1 MYPKIFILK
10 SYNLL
15 LVIIILTVF
24 LSSSLEAATYYWT
37 AQDDGGTKNWSHSQN
52 WSNASGNSISGY
64 PDGTNDNAIF
74 QANAANVTVD
84 RYVRIGKITIKNA
97 YTGTINLNGN
107 ILNPTK
113 GFAQNNGTILI
124 PANSDFRVHGGA
136 AILYNGAT
144 ITSQGNDSNLKI
156 QHNLIFYSGST
167 INAPGSNSAFEVRG
181 GFRNEGGTFNH
192 NNGTLIMNT
201 KNNWGEAM
209 FKVTGTGSFYNIDF
223 RGNVNK
229 RLHTDITVD
238 NNLYIRGNGD
248 LIGGTSSSGKNI
260 TIKGDWWQQSGK
272 NNFTHANGTVTFSG
286 SSNQNI
292 TSNNNFRNVI
302 INNTSGVSLV
312 NDLTNI
318 TSTLTINSGSTFDIN
333 GQDLT
338 AVTLV
343 NNGNF
348 QLLGSET
355 VNITTMDTDSGTVTY
370 DGSGATGLAAGDN
383 YFNLIFNQS
392 GTSTLDAN
400 LDVNGSVSISSGTLD
415 ASTSNYNIN
424 VAGNW
429 TNGDIFNSR
438 SGTVTFDGTS
448 TITSGGITNNTQDFY
463 NVILSGSAGTQSTN
477 HVDVDNDFTI
487 SSSGTWNTSGLC
499 LFVAGTTTTG
509 SGTLTNTTLP
519 TVTFDPANSDNDV
532 QPSENITLTFNHAMR
547 NTDDSALTN
556 TNVDSLISLKENNSS
571 GADIAF
577 DATIDSDKKVIT
589 INPDSNLTGQQNVY
603 VAIGATVE
611 DQTCGQAITAA
622 NATFTVV
629 DTDVPTLSSSTPA
642 DADTGVGV
650 NDNII
655 LNFSKAVDAESGN
668 IVIYKASDDSEVESI
683 PVGNAKVSGSGS
695 TQITIN
701 PASTLDSSTNY
712 YVQIAA
718 TAFDDSSSNSY
729 AGINDKT
736 SLSFTTADVNAPTL
750 SSSTPADEAT
760 GIAVDTNI
768 VLNFNE
774 AVDAESGNIII
785 YKSSDDSQVESIP
798 VGDAKVS
805 GSGSTTITINPSTT
819 LDGSTAYYVQ
829 VAATAFDDSSSNS
842 YAGISDATT
851 LNFTT
856 ADIGAPTLSSSTPAD
871 GATGI
876 AVDTNIVL
884 TFNEAVD
891 AENGNIIIVK
901 SSDGSTVEAID
912 VTGSQVSGSG
922 STEITINP
930 SVTLDEQTAYHLTID
945 ETAFDDSSSNSYA
958 GISDATTIN
967 FTTADGTAP
976 TIIFNP
982 ADGDT
987 GVGRDSN
994 INIEFNEAVVNTNT
1008 SEITN
1013 SNIASLITLKD
1024 SNLNG
1029 SDLEFTATIDT
1040 DKKII
1045 TIDPNNNF
1053 SLGQTVYVSISAVED
1068 ASANETSLSSSTF
1081 TVTTTGAAIAT
1092 IVPTN
1097 SSTDIVASSNI
1108 TIGFNTAMR
1117 NLNDSEITNS
1127 NVNSLITLRNTNSSG
1142 TAIPFTASIN
1152 SAKNVIT
1159 INPIGDFS
1167 SGQNVYVAIGTTVED
1182 AFNNAVSAVSS
1193 VFTIIDNAVPTFTFN
1208 PVDSDTNVIVS
1219 SNITITFNELIRNIN
1234 NSTLTDS
1241 NVDNLITLKDADSSG
1256 SNITF
1261 NATIDADKKIITI
1274 NPSNNFNSEQV
1285 IYLSL
1290 AAVEDQAGNATAT
1303 TSISFTARDSD
1314 PPVVSFFPS
1323 NSAVNVLRNSD
1334 ITISFTEAIRNLD
1347 NTPITDANIDGLIT
1361 LKASNSSGADIS
1373 FDAFIDSTKENI
1385 TITPTNNLP
1394 LNQVIYVAISASVED
1409 EWDNAIAASSASFTT
1424 IDDRLSVTFDPAD
1437 GTTGLPVNTNV
1448 IMTFS
1453 DAIRYLDDSLIT
1465 NANVDNLITLE
1476 YSFSGSPIPFDAT
1489 IDSAKKIITINPTNN
1504 LIPGDIIYVS
1514 IDSVENSS
1522 DVATG
1527 LAAGTF
1533 SVDDNVPPNVLISP
1547 SNGSTN
1553 VEADAIITIYFDEE
1567 IRFLDNTSINNINVD
1582 SLITLKD
1589 TNSSGVDIAF
1599 DATIDIHNQ
1608 LISINLNENLAS
1620 EQAVYVAI
1628 GPAVEDSYDNA
1639 ISTTSS
1645 VFSTGDTIPP
1655 SVRIDAVI
1663 TVSGGG
1669 E

>member
-1 MYPKIFILK
+1 MYPKIFVLK

-15 LVIIILTVF
+15 LVIITLTIF
-24 LSSSLEAATYYWT
+24 LSTSLEAANYYWT

-64 PDGTNDNAIF
+64 PDGTRDNAIF
-74 QANAANVTVD
+74 QADAANVTVD
-84 RYVRIGKITIKNA
+84 RFVRIGKITIRNA

-107 ILNPTK
+107 ILNPTR
-113 GFAQNNGTILI
+113 GFAQYNGTILI

-136 AILYNGAT
+136 AVLYDGAT
-144 ITSQGNDSNLKI
+144 ITSQGDDSNIKI
-156 QHNLIFYSGST
+156 QHNLIFYNGSI
-167 INAPGSNSAFEVRG
+167 INAPNSNSAFEVRG

-192 NNGTLIMNT
+192 NSGTLIMNT

-229 RLHTDITVD
+229 RIYTDITVD

-286 SSNQNI
+286 SSSQNI

-302 INNTSGVSLV
+302 INNVSGVSLV

-343 NNGNF
+343 NNGNL

-355 VNITTMDTDSGTVTY
+355 VNITTMDTDTGTVTY

-532 QPSENITLTFNHAMR
+532 QPSENITLTFNHAMQ

-556 TNVDSLISLKENNSS
+556 TNVDSLISLKVNNSS

-577 DATIDSDKKVIT
+577 NATIDSDKKVIT
-589 INPDSNLTGQQNVY
+589 INPDSNLTGEQNVY

-668 IVIYKASDDSEVESI
+668 IVIYKASDDSEVEPI

-718 TAFDDSSSNSY
+718 AAFDDSSSNSY

-736 SLSFTTADVNAPTL
+736 SLNFTTADVNAPTL

-785 YKSSDDSQVESIP
+785 YKSSDDSEVESIP

-805 GSGSTTITINPSTT
+805 GSSSTTITINPSTS

-901 SSDGSTVEAID
+901 SVDGSTVEAID

-930 SVTLDEQTAYHLTID
+930 SVNLDGQTAYHLTID

-958 GISDATTIN
+958 GISDTTTIN
-967 FTTADGTAP
+967 FTTADVTAP
-976 TIIFNP
+976 TVTFNP
-982 ADGDT
+982 ADSDT

-994 INIEFNEAVVNTNT
+994 INIEFNEAIVNANT

-1013 SNIASLITLKD
+1013 SNIASLIILKD
-1024 SNLNG
+1024 SNSNG
-1029 SDLEFTATIDT
+1029 SDLAFSATIDT

-1081 TVTTTGAAIAT
+1081 TVTTTGETIAT
-1092 IVPTN
+1092 IIPAD
-1097 SSTDIVASSNI
+1097 SSRDVLASSNI
-1108 TIGFNTAMR
+1108 TIGFNTAIR
-1117 NLNDSEITNS
+1117 NLNDTEITNS

-1152 SAKNVIT
+1152 SAKNIIT

-1167 SGQNVYVAIGTTVED
+1167 SGQNIYVAIGVTVED
-1182 AFNNAVSAVSS
+1182 VFDNATTAASS
-1193 VFTIIDNAVPTFTFN
+1193 IFTIVDNAVPIFTFN
-1208 PVDSDTNVIVS
+1208 PADLDRNVIVS
-1219 SNITITFNELIRNIN
+1219 SNIIITFNELIRNIN
-1234 NSTLTDS
+1234 NSTLIDS
-1241 NVDNLITLKDADSSG
+1241 NVDNLITLKDEDSSG

-1261 NATIDADKKIITI
+1261 NATIDEAKKIITI
-1274 NPSNNFNSEQV
+1274 NPTNNFNSEQV
-1285 IYLSL
+1285 IYLAI
-1290 AAVEDQAGNATAT
+1290 AAVEDEAGNATAAT
-1303 TSISFTARDSD
+1303 NISFTARDSD
-1314 PPVVSFFPS
+1314 PPAVSFFPS
-1323 NSAVNVLRNSD
+1323 NSDINVLRNSD
-1334 ITISFTEAIRNLD
+1334 ITISFTEVIRNLND
-1347 NTPITDANIDGLIT
+1347 TPITDANIDSLIT
-1361 LKASNSSGADIS
+1361 LKQSNSSGADIL
-1373 FDAFIDSTKENI
+1373 FDAVVDPTKENI
-1385 TITPTNNLP
+1385 TITPTSNLP
-1394 LNQVIYVAISASVED
+1394 LNQVIYVAIGASVED
-1409 EWDNAIAASSASFTT
+1409 EWDNAITASSASFTT

-1453 DAIRYLDDSLIT
+1453 DAIRHLDDSLIT
-1465 NANVDNLITLE
+1465 SANVDDLITLE

-1489 IDSAKKIITINPTNN
+1489 IDTAKKIITINPTNN

-1533 SVDDNVPPNVLISP
+1533 SVDDTIPPNVLISP

-1553 VEADAIITIYFDEE
+1553 IEADAIITIYFDEE
-1567 IRFLDNTSINNINVD
+1567 IRLLNNTSITNINVD
-1582 SLITLKD
+1582 SLITLRV
-1589 TNSSGVDIAF
+1589 TNSNGADIAF

-1620 EQAVYVAI
+1620 EQAVYISI
-1628 GPAVEDSYDNA
+1628 GPTVEDSYDNA
-1639 ISTTSS
+1639 TSTTSS
-1645 VFSTGDTIPP
+1645 VFSTGDSIPP
-1655 SVRIDAVI
+1655 SVSIDAVL
-1663 TVSGGG
+1663 TVSEGG

>member
-24 LSSSLEAATYYWT
+24 LSTSLEAATYYWT

-383 YFNLIFNQS
+383 YYNLIFNQS
-392 GTSTLDAN
+392 GTSTLDTN

-415 ASTSNYNIN
+415 ASASNYNIN
-424 VAGNW
+424 VGGDW
-429 TNGDIFNSR
+429 TNNGSFISR
-438 SGTVTFDGTS
+438 SGLVTFDNNSDIFAGGTS
-448 TITSGGITNNTQDFY
+448 AIKDFNNVTLSGAVGSQSDNILIGGNF
-463 NVILSGSAGTQSTN
+463 ILSGSGTWYTN
-477 HVDVDNDFTI
+477 CNTMTI
-487 SSSGTWNTSGLC
+487 SGSTTNNSGTI
-499 LFVAGTTTTG
+499 
-509 SGTLTNTTLP
+509 TNTLAP
-519 TVTFDPANSDNDV
+519 TVSFDPVNSSSTHAASDN
-532 QPSENITLTFNHAMR
+532 IILTFNTAIR
-547 NTDDSALTN
+547 KASDNSDLTDS
-556 TNVDSLISLKENNSS
+556 NVDAHITLKDTNSS
-571 GADIAF
+571 GSNINF
-577 DATIDSDKKVIT
+577 DATIDASDKVIT
-589 INPDSNLTGQQNVY
+589 INPSSDLNSSQVIY
-603 VAIGATVE
+603 VAIGNTVE
-611 DQTCGQAITAA
+611 NVCNTALSA
-622 NATFTVV
+622 SSATFTV
-629 DTDVPTLSSSTPA
+629 TDSADPILSSS
-642 DADTGVGV
+642 
-650 NDNII
+650 
-655 LNFSKAVDAESGN
+655 S
-668 IVIYKASDDSEVESI
+668 
-683 PVGNAKVSGSGS
+683 
-695 TQITIN
+695 
-701 PASTLDSSTNY
+701 
-712 YVQIAA
+712 
-718 TAFDDSSSNSY
+718 
-729 AGINDKT
+729 
-736 SLSFTTADVNAPTL
+736 
-750 SSSTPADEAT
+750 PADEAT
-760 GIAVDTNI
+760 AIAVD
-768 VLNFNE
+768 
-774 AVDAESGNIII
+774 S
-785 YKSSDDSQVESIP
+785 
-798 VGDAKVS
+798 
-805 GSGSTTITINPSTT
+805 
-819 LDGSTAYYVQ
+819 
-829 VAATAFDDSSSNS
+829 
-842 YAGISDATT
+842 
-851 LNFTT
+851 
-856 ADIGAPTLSSSTPAD
+856 
-871 GATGI
+871 
-876 AVDTNIVL
+876 NIVL

-891 AENGNIIIVK
+891 ADSGNIIIVK

-945 ETAFDDSSSNSYA
+945 ETAFDDSSSNSYV

-1013 SNIASLITLKD
+1013 SNIASLIALKD

-1053 SLGQTVYVSISAVED
+1053 SLGQTVYVSILAVED

-1182 AFNNAVSAVSS
+1182 AFNNAISAVSS

-1261 NATIDADKKIITI
+1261 NATIDSDKKIITI

-1385 TITPTNNLP
+1385 TITPTSNLP

-1453 DAIRYLDDSLIT
+1453 DAIRHLDDSLIT

>member
-1 MYPKIFILK
+1 MYPKIFVLK

-15 LVIIILTVF
+15 LVIITLTIF
-24 LSSSLEAATYYWT
+24 LSTSLEAANYYWT

-64 PDGTNDNAIF
+64 PDGTRDNAIF
-74 QANAANVTVD
+74 QADAANVTVD

-107 ILNPTK
+107 ILNPTR
-113 GFAQNNGTILI
+113 GFAQYNGTILI

-136 AILYNGAT
+136 AVLYDGAT
-144 ITSQGNDSNLKI
+144 ITSQGDDSNIKI
-156 QHNLIFYSGST
+156 QHNLIFYNGSI
-167 INAPGSNSAFEVRG
+167 INAPNSNSAFEVRG

-192 NNGTLIMNT
+192 NSGTLIMNT

-209 FKVTGTGSFYNIDF
+209 FKVTGTGSLYNIDF

-229 RLHTDITVD
+229 RIYTDITVD

-286 SSNQNI
+286 SSSQNI

-302 INNTSGVSLV
+302 INNVSGVSLV

-343 NNGNF
+343 NNGNL

-355 VNITTMDTDSGTVTY
+355 VNITTMDTDTGTVTY

-532 QPSENITLTFNHAMR
+532 QPSENITLTFNHAMQ

-556 TNVDSLISLKENNSS
+556 TNVDSLISLKVNNSS

-577 DATIDSDKKVIT
+577 NATIDSDKKVIT
-589 INPDSNLTGQQNVY
+589 INPDSNLTGEQNVY

-718 TAFDDSSSNSY
+718 AAFDDSSSNSY

-736 SLSFTTADVNAPTL
+736 SLNFTTADVNAPTL

-805 GSGSTTITINPSTT
+805 GSSSTTITINPSTS
-819 LDGSTAYYVQ
+819 LNGSTAYYVH

-901 SSDGSTVEAID
+901 SVDGSTVEAID

-930 SVTLDEQTAYHLTID
+930 SVNLDGQTAYHLTID

-958 GISDATTIN
+958 GISDTTTIN
-967 FTTADGTAP
+967 FTTADVTAP
-976 TIIFNP
+976 TVTFNP
-982 ADGDT
+982 ADSDT

-994 INIEFNEAVVNTNT
+994 INIEFNEAIVNANT

-1013 SNIASLITLKD
+1013 SNIASLIILKD
-1024 SNLNG
+1024 SNSNG
-1029 SDLEFTATIDT
+1029 SDLAFSATIDT

-1081 TVTTTGAAIAT
+1081 TVTTTGETIAT
-1092 IVPTN
+1092 IIPAD
-1097 SSTDIVASSNI
+1097 SSRDVLASSNI
-1108 TIGFNTAMR
+1108 TIGFNTAIR
-1117 NLNDSEITNS
+1117 NLNDTEITNS

-1152 SAKNVIT
+1152 SAKNIIT

-1167 SGQNVYVAIGTTVED
+1167 SGQNIYVAIGVTVED
-1182 AFNNAVSAVSS
+1182 VFDNATTAASS
-1193 VFTIIDNAVPTFTFN
+1193 IFTIVDNAVPIFTFN
-1208 PVDSDTNVIVS
+1208 PADLDRNVIVS
-1219 SNITITFNELIRNIN
+1219 SNIIITFNELIRNIN
-1234 NSTLTDS
+1234 NSTLIDS
-1241 NVDNLITLKDADSSG
+1241 NVDNLITLKDEDSSG

-1261 NATIDADKKIITI
+1261 NATIDEAKKIITI
-1274 NPSNNFNSEQV
+1274 NPTNNFNSEQV
-1285 IYLSL
+1285 IYLAI
-1290 AAVEDQAGNATAT
+1290 AAVEDEAGNATAAT
-1303 TSISFTARDSD
+1303 NISFTARDSD
-1314 PPVVSFFPS
+1314 PPAVSFFPS
-1323 NSAVNVLRNSD
+1323 NSDINVLRNSD
-1334 ITISFTEAIRNLD
+1334 ITISFTEVIRNLND
-1347 NTPITDANIDGLIT
+1347 TPITDANIDSLIT
-1361 LKASNSSGADIS
+1361 LKQSNSSGADIL
-1373 FDAFIDSTKENI
+1373 FDAVVDPTKENI
-1385 TITPTNNLP
+1385 TITPTSNLP
-1394 LNQVIYVAISASVED
+1394 LNQVIYVAIGASVED
-1409 EWDNAIAASSASFTT
+1409 EWDNAITASSASFTT

-1453 DAIRYLDDSLIT
+1453 DAIRHLDDSLIT
-1465 NANVDNLITLE
+1465 SANVDDLITLE

-1489 IDSAKKIITINPTNN
+1489 IDTAKKIITINPTNN

-1533 SVDDNVPPNVLISP
+1533 SVDDTIPPNVLISP

-1553 VEADAIITIYFDEE
+1553 IEADAIITIYFDEE
-1567 IRFLDNTSINNINVD
+1567 IRLLNNTSITNINVD
-1582 SLITLKD
+1582 SLITLRV
-1589 TNSSGVDIAF
+1589 TNSNGADIAF

-1620 EQAVYVAI
+1620 EQAVYISI
-1628 GPAVEDSYDNA
+1628 GPTVEDSYDNA
-1639 ISTTSS
+1639 TSTTSS
-1645 VFSTGDTIPP
+1645 VFSTGDSIPP
-1655 SVRIDAVI
+1655 SVSIDAVL
-1663 TVSGGG
+1663 TVSEGG
-1669 E
+1669 

>member
-10 SYNLL
+10 SYNLS
-15 LVIIILTVF
+15 LVIIILTIF
-24 LSSSLEAATYYWT
+24 LSTSLEAATYYWT

-223 RGNVNK
+223 RGDVNK
-229 RLHTDITVD
+229 RLHNDITVD

-383 YFNLIFNQS
+383 YYNLIFNQS
-392 GTSTLDAN
+392 GTSTLDTN
-400 LDVNGSVSISSGTLD
+400 LDVNGSVSISSGSLD
-415 ASTSNYNIN
+415 ASASNYNIN
-424 VAGNW
+424 VGGDW
-429 TNGDIFNSR
+429 TNNGSFISR
-438 SGTVTFDGTS
+438 SGLVTFDNNSDIFAGGTS
-448 TITSGGITNNTQDFY
+448 AIKDFNNVTLSGAVGSQSDNILIGGNF
-463 NVILSGSAGTQSTN
+463 ILSGSGTWYTN
-477 HVDVDNDFTI
+477 CNTMTI
-487 SSSGTWNTSGLC
+487 SGSTTNNSGTI
-499 LFVAGTTTTG
+499 
-509 SGTLTNTTLP
+509 TNTLAP
-519 TVTFDPANSDNDV
+519 TVSFDPVNSSSTHAASDN
-532 QPSENITLTFNHAMR
+532 IILTFNTAIR
-547 NTDDSALTN
+547 KASDNSDLTDS
-556 TNVDSLISLKENNSS
+556 NVDAHITLKDTNSS
-571 GADIAF
+571 GSNINF
-577 DATIDSDKKVIT
+577 DATIDASDKVIT
-589 INPDSNLTGQQNVY
+589 INPSSDLNSSQVIY
-603 VAIGATVE
+603 VAIGNTVE
-611 DQTCGQAITAA
+611 NVCNTALSA
-622 NATFTVV
+622 SSATFTV
-629 DTDVPTLSSSTPA
+629 TDSADPILSSS
-642 DADTGVGV
+642 
-650 NDNII
+650 
-655 LNFSKAVDAESGN
+655 S
-668 IVIYKASDDSEVESI
+668 
-683 PVGNAKVSGSGS
+683 
-695 TQITIN
+695 
-701 PASTLDSSTNY
+701 
-712 YVQIAA
+712 
-718 TAFDDSSSNSY
+718 
-729 AGINDKT
+729 
-736 SLSFTTADVNAPTL
+736 
-750 SSSTPADEAT
+750 PADEAT
-760 GIAVDTNI
+760 AIAVD
-768 VLNFNE
+768 
-774 AVDAESGNIII
+774 S
-785 YKSSDDSQVESIP
+785 
-798 VGDAKVS
+798 
-805 GSGSTTITINPSTT
+805 
-819 LDGSTAYYVQ
+819 
-829 VAATAFDDSSSNS
+829 
-842 YAGISDATT
+842 
-851 LNFTT
+851 
-856 ADIGAPTLSSSTPAD
+856 
-871 GATGI
+871 
-876 AVDTNIVL
+876 NIVL

-891 AENGNIIIVK
+891 ADSGNIIIVK

-1013 SNIASLITLKD
+1013 SNIASLIALKD

-1053 SLGQTVYVSISAVED
+1053 SLGQTVYVSILAVED

-1117 NLNDSEITNS
+1117 NLNDSEITNN

-1167 SGQNVYVAIGTTVED
+1167 SGQNVYVAIGTAVED

-1385 TITPTNNLP
+1385 TITPTSNLP

-1409 EWDNAIAASSASFTT
+1409 EWDNAIAASTASFTT

-1453 DAIRYLDDSLIT
+1453 DAIRHLDDSLIT

>member
-10 SYNLL
+10 SYNLS
-15 LVIIILTVF
+15 LVIIILTIF
-24 LSSSLEAATYYWT
+24 LSTSLEAATYYWT

-383 YFNLIFNQS
+383 YYNLIFNQS
-392 GTSTLDAN
+392 GTSTLDTN

-415 ASTSNYNIN
+415 ASASNYNIN
-424 VAGNW
+424 VGGDW
-429 TNGDIFNSR
+429 TNNGSFISR
-438 SGTVTFDGTS
+438 SGLVTFDNNSDIFAGGTS
-448 TITSGGITNNTQDFY
+448 AIKDFNNVTLSGAVGSQSDNILIGGNF
-463 NVILSGSAGTQSTN
+463 ILSGSGTWYTN
-477 HVDVDNDFTI
+477 CNTMTI
-487 SSSGTWNTSGLC
+487 SGSTTNNSGTI
-499 LFVAGTTTTG
+499 
-509 SGTLTNTTLP
+509 TNTLAP
-519 TVTFDPANSDNDV
+519 TVSFDPVNSSSTHAASDN
-532 QPSENITLTFNHAMR
+532 IILTFNTAIR
-547 NTDDSALTN
+547 KASDNSDLTDS
-556 TNVDSLISLKENNSS
+556 NVDAHITLKDTNSS
-571 GADIAF
+571 GSNINF
-577 DATIDSDKKVIT
+577 DATIDASDKVIT
-589 INPDSNLTGQQNVY
+589 INPSSDLNSSQVIY
-603 VAIGATVE
+603 VAIGNTVE
-611 DQTCGQAITAA
+611 NVCNTALSA
-622 NATFTVV
+622 SSATFTV
-629 DTDVPTLSSSTPA
+629 TDSADPILSSS
-642 DADTGVGV
+642 
-650 NDNII
+650 
-655 LNFSKAVDAESGN
+655 S
-668 IVIYKASDDSEVESI
+668 
-683 PVGNAKVSGSGS
+683 
-695 TQITIN
+695 
-701 PASTLDSSTNY
+701 
-712 YVQIAA
+712 
-718 TAFDDSSSNSY
+718 
-729 AGINDKT
+729 
-736 SLSFTTADVNAPTL
+736 
-750 SSSTPADEAT
+750 PADEAT
-760 GIAVDTNI
+760 AIAVD
-768 VLNFNE
+768 
-774 AVDAESGNIII
+774 S
-785 YKSSDDSQVESIP
+785 
-798 VGDAKVS
+798 
-805 GSGSTTITINPSTT
+805 
-819 LDGSTAYYVQ
+819 
-829 VAATAFDDSSSNS
+829 
-842 YAGISDATT
+842 
-851 LNFTT
+851 
-856 ADIGAPTLSSSTPAD
+856 
-871 GATGI
+871 
-876 AVDTNIVL
+876 NIVL

-891 AENGNIIIVK
+891 ADSGNIIIVK

-1013 SNIASLITLKD
+1013 SNIASLIALKD

-1053 SLGQTVYVSISAVED
+1053 SLGQTVYVSILAVED

-1097 SSTDIVASSNI
+1097 SSTDILASSNI

-1182 AFNNAVSAVSS
+1182 AFNNAVSAISS

-1261 NATIDADKKIITI
+1261 NATIDSDKKIITI

-1323 NSAVNVLRNSD
+1323 NSAVNVLRNTD

-1385 TITPTNNLP
+1385 TITPTSNLP

-1409 EWDNAIAASSASFTT
+1409 EWDNAIAASTASFTT

-1453 DAIRYLDDSLIT
+1453 DAIRHLDDSLIT

>member
-10 SYNLL
+10 SYNLS
-15 LVIIILTVF
+15 LVIIILTIF
-24 LSSSLEAATYYWT
+24 LSTSLEAATYYWT

-223 RGNVNK
+223 RGDVNK
-229 RLHTDITVD
+229 RLHNDITVD

-383 YFNLIFNQS
+383 YYNLIFNQS
-392 GTSTLDAN
+392 GTSTLDTN

-415 ASTSNYNIN
+415 ASASNYNIN
-424 VAGNW
+424 VGGDW
-429 TNGDIFNSR
+429 TNNGSFISR
-438 SGTVTFDGTS
+438 SGLVTFDNNSDIFAGGTS
-448 TITSGGITNNTQDFY
+448 AIKDFNNVTLSGAVGSQSDNILIGGNF
-463 NVILSGSAGTQSTN
+463 ILSGSGTWYTN
-477 HVDVDNDFTI
+477 CNTMTI
-487 SSSGTWNTSGLC
+487 SGSTTNNSGTI
-499 LFVAGTTTTG
+499 
-509 SGTLTNTTLP
+509 TNTLAP
-519 TVTFDPANSDNDV
+519 TVSFDPVNSSSTHAASDN
-532 QPSENITLTFNHAMR
+532 IILTFNTAIR
-547 NTDDSALTN
+547 KASDNSDLTDS
-556 TNVDSLISLKENNSS
+556 NVDAHITLKDTNSS
-571 GADIAF
+571 GSNINF
-577 DATIDSDKKVIT
+577 DATIDASDKVIT
-589 INPDSNLTGQQNVY
+589 INPSSDLNSSQVIY
-603 VAIGATVE
+603 VAIGNTVE
-611 DQTCGQAITAA
+611 NVCNTALSA
-622 NATFTVV
+622 SSATFTV
-629 DTDVPTLSSSTPA
+629 TDSADPILSSS
-642 DADTGVGV
+642 
-650 NDNII
+650 
-655 LNFSKAVDAESGN
+655 S
-668 IVIYKASDDSEVESI
+668 
-683 PVGNAKVSGSGS
+683 
-695 TQITIN
+695 
-701 PASTLDSSTNY
+701 
-712 YVQIAA
+712 
-718 TAFDDSSSNSY
+718 
-729 AGINDKT
+729 
-736 SLSFTTADVNAPTL
+736 
-750 SSSTPADEAT
+750 PADEAT
-760 GIAVDTNI
+760 AIAVD
-768 VLNFNE
+768 
-774 AVDAESGNIII
+774 S
-785 YKSSDDSQVESIP
+785 
-798 VGDAKVS
+798 
-805 GSGSTTITINPSTT
+805 
-819 LDGSTAYYVQ
+819 
-829 VAATAFDDSSSNS
+829 
-842 YAGISDATT
+842 
-851 LNFTT
+851 
-856 ADIGAPTLSSSTPAD
+856 
-871 GATGI
+871 
-876 AVDTNIVL
+876 NIVL

-891 AENGNIIIVK
+891 ADSGNIIIVK

-958 GISDATTIN
+958 GISEATTIN
-967 FTTADGTAP
+967 FTTADVTAP
-976 TIIFNP
+976 TVTFNP
-982 ADGDT
+982 ADSDT

-994 INIEFNEAVVNTNT
+994 INIEFNEAIVNADT

-1013 SNIASLITLKD
+1013 SNIASLIILKD
-1024 SNLNG
+1024 SNSNG
-1029 SDLEFTATIDT
+1029 SDLAFSATIDT

-1092 IVPTN
+1092 IAPTN
-1097 SSTDIVASSNI
+1097 GSTDIVASSNI

-1261 NATIDADKKIITI
+1261 NATIDSDKKIITI

-1385 TITPTNNLP
+1385 TITPTSNLP

-1409 EWDNAIAASSASFTT
+1409 EWDNAIAASTASFTT

-1437 GTTGLPVNTNV
+1437 GTTGLPVNTNI

-1453 DAIRYLDDSLIT
+1453 DAIRHLDDSLIT

>member
-24 LSSSLEAATYYWT
+24 LSTSLEAATYYWT

-229 RLHTDITVD
+229 RLHNDITVD

-383 YFNLIFNQS
+383 YYNLIFNQS
-392 GTSTLDAN
+392 GTSTLDTN

-415 ASTSNYNIN
+415 ASASNYNIN
-424 VAGNW
+424 VGGDW
-429 TNGDIFNSR
+429 TNNGSFISR
-438 SGTVTFDGTS
+438 SGLVTFDNNSDIFAGGTS
-448 TITSGGITNNTQDFY
+448 AIKDFNNVTLSGAVGSQSDNILIGGNF
-463 NVILSGSAGTQSTN
+463 ILSGSGTWYTN
-477 HVDVDNDFTI
+477 CNTMTI
-487 SSSGTWNTSGLC
+487 SGSTTNNSGTI
-499 LFVAGTTTTG
+499 
-509 SGTLTNTTLP
+509 TNTLAP
-519 TVTFDPANSDNDV
+519 TVSFDPVNSSSTHAASDN
-532 QPSENITLTFNHAMR
+532 IILTFNTAIR
-547 NTDDSALTN
+547 KASDNSDLTDS
-556 TNVDSLISLKENNSS
+556 NVDAHITLKDTNSS
-571 GADIAF
+571 GSNINF
-577 DATIDSDKKVIT
+577 DATIDASDKVIT
-589 INPDSNLTGQQNVY
+589 INPSSDLNSSQVIY
-603 VAIGATVE
+603 VAIGNTVE
-611 DQTCGQAITAA
+611 NVCNTALSA
-622 NATFTVV
+622 SSATFTV
-629 DTDVPTLSSSTPA
+629 TDSADPILSSS
-642 DADTGVGV
+642 
-650 NDNII
+650 
-655 LNFSKAVDAESGN
+655 S
-668 IVIYKASDDSEVESI
+668 
-683 PVGNAKVSGSGS
+683 
-695 TQITIN
+695 
-701 PASTLDSSTNY
+701 
-712 YVQIAA
+712 
-718 TAFDDSSSNSY
+718 
-729 AGINDKT
+729 
-736 SLSFTTADVNAPTL
+736 
-750 SSSTPADEAT
+750 PADEAT
-760 GIAVDTNI
+760 AIAVD
-768 VLNFNE
+768 
-774 AVDAESGNIII
+774 S
-785 YKSSDDSQVESIP
+785 
-798 VGDAKVS
+798 
-805 GSGSTTITINPSTT
+805 
-819 LDGSTAYYVQ
+819 
-829 VAATAFDDSSSNS
+829 
-842 YAGISDATT
+842 
-851 LNFTT
+851 
-856 ADIGAPTLSSSTPAD
+856 
-871 GATGI
+871 
-876 AVDTNIVL
+876 NIVL

-891 AENGNIIIVK
+891 ADSGNIIIVK

-1013 SNIASLITLKD
+1013 SNIASLIALKD

-1053 SLGQTVYVSISAVED
+1053 SLGQTVYVSILAVED

-1182 AFNNAVSAVSS
+1182 AFNNAVSAISS

-1261 NATIDADKKIITI
+1261 NATIDSDKKIITI

-1385 TITPTNNLP
+1385 TITPTSNLP

-1409 EWDNAIAASSASFTT
+1409 EWDNSIAASSASFTT

-1453 DAIRYLDDSLIT
+1453 DAIRHLDDSLIT

>member
-24 LSSSLEAATYYWT
+24 LSTSLEAATYYWT

-229 RLHTDITVD
+229 RLHNDITVD

-383 YFNLIFNQS
+383 YYNLIFNQS
-392 GTSTLDAN
+392 GTSTLDTN

-415 ASTSNYNIN
+415 ASASNYNIN
-424 VAGNW
+424 VGGDW
-429 TNGDIFNSR
+429 TNNGSFISR
-438 SGTVTFDGTS
+438 SGLVTFDNNSDIFAGGTS
-448 TITSGGITNNTQDFY
+448 AIKDFNNVTLSGAVGSQSDNILIGGSF
-463 NVILSGSAGTQSTN
+463 ILSGSGTWYTN
-477 HVDVDNDFTI
+477 CNTMTI
-487 SSSGTWNTSGLC
+487 SGSTTNNSGTI
-499 LFVAGTTTTG
+499 
-509 SGTLTNTTLP
+509 TNTLAP
-519 TVTFDPANSDNDV
+519 TVSFDPVNSSSTHAASDN
-532 QPSENITLTFNHAMR
+532 IILTFNTAIR
-547 NTDDSALTN
+547 KASDNSDLTDS
-556 TNVDSLISLKENNSS
+556 NVDAHITLKDTNSS
-571 GADIAF
+571 GSNINF
-577 DATIDSDKKVIT
+577 DATIDASDKVIT
-589 INPDSNLTGQQNVY
+589 INPSSDLNSSQVIY
-603 VAIGATVE
+603 VAIGNTVE
-611 DQTCGQAITAA
+611 NVCNTALSA
-622 NATFTVV
+622 SSATFTV
-629 DTDVPTLSSSTPA
+629 TDSADPILSSS
-642 DADTGVGV
+642 
-650 NDNII
+650 
-655 LNFSKAVDAESGN
+655 S
-668 IVIYKASDDSEVESI
+668 
-683 PVGNAKVSGSGS
+683 
-695 TQITIN
+695 
-701 PASTLDSSTNY
+701 
-712 YVQIAA
+712 
-718 TAFDDSSSNSY
+718 
-729 AGINDKT
+729 
-736 SLSFTTADVNAPTL
+736 
-750 SSSTPADEAT
+750 PADEAT
-760 GIAVDTNI
+760 AIAVD
-768 VLNFNE
+768 
-774 AVDAESGNIII
+774 S
-785 YKSSDDSQVESIP
+785 
-798 VGDAKVS
+798 
-805 GSGSTTITINPSTT
+805 
-819 LDGSTAYYVQ
+819 
-829 VAATAFDDSSSNS
+829 
-842 YAGISDATT
+842 
-851 LNFTT
+851 
-856 ADIGAPTLSSSTPAD
+856 
-871 GATGI
+871 
-876 AVDTNIVL
+876 NIVL

-891 AENGNIIIVK
+891 ADSGNIIIVK

-1013 SNIASLITLKD
+1013 SNIASLIALKD

-1053 SLGQTVYVSISAVED
+1053 SLGQTVYVSILAVED

-1182 AFNNAVSAVSS
+1182 AFNNAVSAISS

-1261 NATIDADKKIITI
+1261 NATIDSDKKIITI

-1385 TITPTNNLP
+1385 TITPTSNLP

-1437 GTTGLPVNTNV
+1437 GTTGLPVNTNI

-1453 DAIRYLDDSLIT
+1453 DAIRHLDDSLIT

-1589 TNSSGVDIAF
+1589 TNSSGEDIAF